1 MMLANFNVSEDHSQ
15 YVGQV
20 YQEHYARLR
29 HYFLSQLGDVCEAES
44 CVHETFRRFFF
55 FMEERE
61 WEAEAEY
68 FFVYLMRIAG
78 LLCSRKLG
86 EMRSQHAADLNGNGR
101 NSLFNKVRAEAAGV
115 MKERS
120 ESIRFILRPLQ
131 NDNKQSLF
139 SGSRRTFIQRA
150 DLKKIA

>member
-20 YQEHYARLR
+20 YQKHYARLR
-29 HYFLSQLGDVCEAES
+29 HYFLTQLGDVREAEG
-44 CVHETFRRFFF
+44 CVNETFRHLFF
-55 FMEERE
+55 FMEDRD

-68 FFVYLMRIAG
+68 IFVYLMRIAG

-86 EMRSQHAADLNGNGR
+86 EMRSQHAAELYGNGR
-101 NSLFNKVRAEAAGV
+101 NSLFNKVRAEVAGV

-120 ESIRFILRPLQ
+120 EFIRSILRPPQ
-131 NDNKQSLF
+131 DSNKQSLF
-139 SGSRRTFIQRA
+139 SETRRIFSQEAGLRKVI
-150 DLKKIA
+150 

>member
-20 YQEHYARLR
+20 YQKYYARLR
-29 HYFLSQLGDVCEAES
+29 HYFLTQLGDVREAEG
-44 CVHETFRRFFF
+44 CVNETFRRFFF

-68 FFVYLMRIAG
+68 IFVYLMRIAG

-86 EMRSQHAADLNGNGR
+86 EMRSQRAARLYGNGR
-101 NSLFNKVRAEAAGV
+101 NSLFDKVRAEVAGV
-115 MKERS
+115 MKGRS
-120 ESIRFILRPLQ
+120 EFIRSILRPLQ
-131 NDNKQSLF
+131 DGNKQSSF
-139 SGSRRTFIQRA
+139 SGSRPTFSQRTG
-150 DLKKIA
+150 LKKVA